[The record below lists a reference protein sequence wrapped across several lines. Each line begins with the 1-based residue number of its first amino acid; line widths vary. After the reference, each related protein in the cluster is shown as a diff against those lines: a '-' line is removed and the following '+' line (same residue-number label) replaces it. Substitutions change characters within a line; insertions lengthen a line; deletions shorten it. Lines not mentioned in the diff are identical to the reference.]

1 VTQDELD
8 KRLHVRGEEAN
19 LQYRI
24 NGLLLPDG
32 LSGFGQELS
41 TRFLDSVSLITGT
54 LPAQYGNRTAG
65 VIDMHTKS
73 GADLNGGV
81 VTLYGG
87 SFDTVT
93 PTIDYGGNSGPYS
106 GYGLFSYRH
115 DAIGMA
121 NPNPSYQ
128 PTHDKT
134 DQFKGF
140 ANLSYLIDDSSR
152 LSLILSGAQSSFQIP
167 TADGQTPQYQFGAIT
182 AFDSSKI
189 NESQYEQAY
198 YEILGYQKR
207 LGNIDLQLTQSTRYS
222 DVSFT
227 PDTIGD
233 VIFNGIASAAEHR
246 LITNTAQGDVSDR
259 VNDSHTARSGF
270 AFSLQQATVNTT
282 NTVLPASWDAG
293 GGQWA
298 ATADALP
305 FDVIDNYK
313 KTAKLYGA
321 YLQDEW
327 RVDPRLTV
335 NYGLRADLWSA
346 FITEAQLSPRINL
359 IYKLAQETTFHAGY
373 GRYFTPAPLELI
385 QAGDISRFNNTTNGV
400 DPLLQ
405 LNNSPVKS
413 ERYHYFDSGVK
424 QDLTKNLHVGLDGYY
439 KIKKNVLDEGNRSHP
454 LPLILSVAAGLAFV

>member
-1 VTQDELD
+1 MAGALLLLLAPGAARGQEALPNLDIGAAPASAPQLPKAPTTVDLEKAMDDAREQITPPLGATVYTRDKEQIDSQSQGENASFDQTLYRLPGVTQDELD

-73 GADLNGGV
+73 GADLNGGA

-93 PTIDYGGNSGPYS
+93 PTIEYGGNSGPYS

-259 VNDSHTARSGF
+259 VNDSHTVTR
-270 AFSLQQATVNTT
+270 
-282 NTVLPASWDAG
+282 
-293 GGQWA
+293 
-298 ATADALP
+298 
-305 FDVIDNYK
+305 
-313 KTAKLYGA
+313 
-321 YLQDEW
+321 
-327 RVDPRLTV
+327 
-335 NYGLRADLWSA
+335 
-346 FITEAQLSPRINL
+346 
-359 IYKLAQETTFHAGY
+359 
-373 GRYFTPAPLELI
+373 
-385 QAGDISRFNNTTNGV
+385 
-400 DPLLQ
+400 
-405 LNNSPVKS
+405 
-413 ERYHYFDSGVK
+413 VK
-424 QDLTKNLHVGLDGYY
+424 QL
-439 KIKKNVLDEGNRSHP
+439 RSA
-454 LPLILSVAAGLAFV
+454 IY